1 MALASW
7 LRLPKLNLRSA
18 VTKTRRPQ
26 RQTTRPRLEML
37 EDRMLL
43 SAAGSA
49 NQMGPVNNPTLI
61 NFNTPTTSQLVSNG
75 PNGAPTTFIAN
86 GQPVNLLNP
95 VTVTA
100 LANQFA
106 QGLQAT
112 QQFRALGVNSQ
123 GQGNFDFLALQMTF
137 LTTATGFGSGTWPN
151 RPWVPAA
158 YNLGL
163 ANHQFGYPSQ
173 SDLGFLSAP
182 PWANPTNQQNVEN
195 RPLDEDATWI
205 PEHLLINKSA
215 KDQKDRLLD
224 KQNDDESESPI
235 APAEKPK
242 PQEQS
247 RPELKRAEPQ
257 GQDAFFTE
265 YEQMLETIARAN
277 RLAEPVDSTLKGRRL
292 LTPSESSEATPL
304 ENSTGIPSSLWLS
317 TLAPAQLAALVT
329 GLPAVQAPAEP
340 AEAASTPSGE

>member
-1 MALASW
+1 
-7 LRLPKLNLRSA
+7 
-18 VTKTRRPQ
+18 
-26 RQTTRPRLEML
+26 ML

-43 SAAGSA
+43 SAAGSI

-75 PNGAPTTFIAN
+75 PNGAITTGISN
-86 GQPVNLLNP
+86 GQPFNSLNP
-95 VTVTA
+95 IAATA

-106 QGLQAT
+106 QGMQAT

-123 GQGNFDFLALQMTF
+123 GQGNFDFLALQITF

-163 ANHQFGYPSQ
+163 ANHQFGYSSQ
-173 SDLGFLSAP
+173 SDLGFFAAP
-182 PWANPTNQQNVEN
+182 PWSYQGTQQQQNVDN
-195 RPLDEDATWI
+195 APLDEDATWI

-215 KDQKDRLLD
+215 KDQKERLMD
-224 KQNDDESESPI
+224 EPKDDESESPI
-235 APAEKPK
+235 APAEKTK
-242 PQEQS
+242 SQEQS

-257 GQDAFFTE
+257 GQEAFFTE
-265 YEQMLETIARAN
+265 YEQMLETVARAN
-277 RLAEPVDSTLKGRRL
+277 RLTEASNSLPQGKRL
-292 LTPSESSEATPL
+292 LTPSESREATPI

-317 TLAPAQLAALVT
+317 TLAPAQLAAMVT
-329 GLPAVQAPAEP
+329 GLPAVPAAAEP
-340 AEAASTPSGE
+340 AEAAPAPSGE

>member
-7 LRLPKLNLRSA
+7 LRLPKLNLRST
-18 VTKTRRPQ
+18 VTKAKRPERR
-26 RQTTRPRLEML
+26 TRPCLEML

-49 NQMGPVNNPTLI
+49 NQMGPINNPTLI
-61 NFNTPTTSQLVSNG
+61 NFNTPTTGQLVSNG
-75 PNGAPTTFIAN
+75 PNGLPGIPIAN

-106 QGLQAT
+106 QGMQAT

-163 ANHQFGYPSQ
+163 ANHQYGYPSQ

-182 PWANPTNQQNVEN
+182 PWANSTNQQHVEN
-195 RPLDEDATWI
+195 DPLDEDATWI
-205 PEHLLINKSA
+205 PEHLLIQKSA
-215 KDQKDRLLD
+215 KEQKDGLMD
-224 KQNDDESESPI
+224 EQNDENAAPI
-235 APAEKPK
+235 APKEKTK
-242 PQEQS
+242 SQEQTN
-247 RPELKRAEPQ
+247 PEMKRAEPQ
-257 GQDAFFTE
+257 SQEAFFTE
-265 YEQMLETIARAN
+265 YEKMLEAIARAN
-277 RLAEPVDSTLKGRRL
+277 RLSESVDTKPQSRRL
-292 LTPSESSEATPL
+292 LMPSETQEATPI

-317 TLAPAQLAALVT
+317 CLEPAQLAALVA
-329 GLPAVQAPAEP
+329 GLPAVEAPAEP
-340 AEAASTPSGE
+340 AETAGTPSGE